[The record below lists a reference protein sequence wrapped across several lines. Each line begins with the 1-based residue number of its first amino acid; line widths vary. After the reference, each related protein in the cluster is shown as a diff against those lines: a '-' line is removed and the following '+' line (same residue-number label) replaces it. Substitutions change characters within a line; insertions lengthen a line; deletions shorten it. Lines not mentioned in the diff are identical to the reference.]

1 MLELQGITL
10 WRADSPVFQ
19 GLSLRLT
26 GHRVG
31 LIGANGAGKSS
42 LLRLLQGLLTPESG
56 AIFFTPKGQT
66 PAPAPE
72 DHNPRAPRCGLV
84 FQNPDHQIL
93 FPTVMEELCFG
104 QLQRGT
110 DKQTAEHNVRRLAH
124 DYGSTDLL
132 ALATHALSEGQKQR
146 LCILSVLADGPEL
159 LLLDEPFASL
169 DRKATAQMLAMVSA
183 IAQPIIMASHMLEL
197 FEDFD
202 ELVWMDRGSIRLQG
216 SPADVI
222 AAYRED
228 KD

>member
-1 MLELQGITL
+1 MLELQAITL

-56 AIFFTPKGQT
+56 TIVFTPKGQAPT
-66 PAPAPE
+66 PAPQGY
-72 DHNPRAPRCGLV
+72 NPRAPRCGLV

-93 FPTVMEELCFG
+93 FPTVIEELCFG

-110 DKQTAEHNVRRLAH
+110 DKQTAEQNVRKLAQS
-124 DYGSTDLL
+124 YGSSDLL
-132 ALATHALSEGQKQR
+132 ELATHALSEGQKQR

-183 IAQPIIMASHMLEL
+183 IDQPLIMASHMLDL
-197 FEDFD
+197 FQDFD
-202 ELVWMDRGSIRLQG
+202 ELVWMDRGTVRLQG

-222 AAYRED
+222 AAYLAD